1 VSSRGAQ
8 RRGDLERE
16 SQVLIEIVTFPKG
29 DSRRQV
35 LKTIFTTKLA
45 FSEGGKKGGKV
56 LEELIKTLQAKRDP
70 QLAEGMAAYMK
81 NQFPFLGIPKP
92 LRTRLQKDFIKRAKR
107 QGRIEWQDVY
117 GLWDLPEREYQY
129 VAMDYLVE
137 LREYL
142 QPEDIHHL
150 QSLIIM
156 KSWWDTVDKLAA
168 IPVGTLCLKHPE
180 LVKNYMLAWAGSDNL
195 WLARTAILFQLK
207 YKDKT
212 DTKTLAAI
220 IEKNCGSKE
229 FFINKA
235 IGWILREYSKTDPE
249 WVRQFLQTHALA
261 PLSVREASK
270 YLR

>member
-1 VSSRGAQ
+1 
-8 RRGDLERE
+8 
-16 SQVLIEIVTFPKG
+16 
-29 DSRRQV
+29 
-35 LKTIFTTKLA
+35 
-45 FSEGGKKGGKV
+45 

>member
-45 FSEGGKKGGKV
+45 FSKGGKKGGKV

>member
-1 VSSRGAQ
+1 MVLLARPATRSSKF
-8 RRGDLERE
+8 
-16 SQVLIEIVTFPKG
+16 TFPG
-29 DSRRQV
+29 SLHQFRLVALHFFGTHLDR
-35 LKTIFTTKLA
+35 
-45 FSEGGKKGGKV
+45 KKGGKV
-56 LEELIKTLQAKRDP
+56 LHELIETLNANRNP

-92 LRTRLQKDFIKRAKR
+92 VRTKLQKDFIKRAKK

-117 GLWDLPEREYQY
+117 ALWDLPEREYQY
-129 VAMDYLVE
+129 VALDYLVE
-137 LREYL
+137 LKEYL
-142 QPEDIHHL
+142 QPVDIYHL
-150 QSLIIM
+150 QTLILM